1 MTRLHKLVKAFCR
14 RPIRNCIY
22 ICLFFLIFDIFRYLV
37 WPPVGWLRTE
47 NPDTTSFIEYR
58 KEQWE
63 EQQSEKAKNA
73 RAGKEMPIRQ
83 KWVSLKHISPALQK
97 AVVVSEDDLFWE
109 HDGFN
114 IDMIYNAFIKNLE
127 EGGYAAGASTITQQ
141 LAKNLWFTPNR
152 SILRKIKEA
161 LMTRRLEW
169 LLDKKRILELYLN
182 VAEWGNGIYG
192 AEAAARHYF
201 GKSAARLS
209 AREAAILAVMLP
221 APLKRSPSS
230 PLVQRLAARLVQRMA
245 RY

>member
-1 MTRLHKLVKAFCR
+1 MSSLRKYWEIFRR

-22 ICLFFLIFDIFRYLV
+22 LFLILFVLDVFHYLV
-37 WPPVGWLRTE
+37 WPPVSWLGHE
-47 NPDTTSFIEYR
+47 NPKTTSFIEYR
-58 KEQWE
+58 KDQWE
-63 EQQSEKAKNA
+63 DRQAQKKSSSK
-73 RAGKEMPIRQ
+73 KEMPVLQ
-83 KWVSLKHISPALQK
+83 KWVPLKRISPALQK

-114 IDMIYNAFIKNLE
+114 VDMIYNALMKNLKK
-127 EGGYAAGASTITQQ
+127 GAYTSGASTITQQ
-141 LAKNLWFTPNR
+141 LAKNLWFTPER

-161 LMTRRLEW
+161 LMTWRLEL

-201 GKSAARLS
+201 KKSAASLS
-209 AREAAILAVMLP
+209 TREAAILAVMLP
-221 APLKRSPSS
+221 APLKRTPSS
-230 PLVQRLAARLVQRMA
+230 PLVQRLAGRLVKRMS